1 MLNPLCM
8 NWLGIDI
15 EWPNPFQMLHASS
28 PIFYASSI
36 WLQWSTRAIEPYG
49 IGSSSNSVKV
59 IPKLF
64 ESVDH
69 YFRSYVCPLLE
80 ETRAR
85 LHSSIEI
92 IYRAPTAEVLALTP
106 CRHDETLLYDVE
118 IDYWRN
124 RYNDRGKEPY
134 KTLPGDVVILADA
147 KPEDVSDLQREGRTW
162 TLALV
167 TQIPEDP
174 EDETEDPSRDP
185 RMRQMM
191 LVQIQRMRQ
200 RMLVHPLPLLKSS
213 SKDIEINAEMQ
224 KSLVVIFLTNITTNR
239 RIWNRLH
246 KFRNLDVIKEVADS
260 MVRDFNVI
268 IMKNDSID

>member
-124 RYNDRGKEPY
+124 RYSDRGKEPY

-185 RMRQMM
+185 EDETDDAGTDPEDETEDASTSTTSFKIKHQKTLKLM
-191 LVQIQRMRQ
+191 LKCRN
-200 RMLVHPLPLLKSS
+200 HLL
-213 SKDIEINAEMQ
+213 
-224 KSLVVIFLTNITTNR
+224 
-239 RIWNRLH
+239 
-246 KFRNLDVIKEVADS
+246 
-260 MVRDFNVI
+260 
-268 IMKNDSID
+268 